1 MAGLTQ
7 YDSDHYEAIDTVLD
21 EKLEKLKNK

>member
-7 YDSDHYEAIDTVLD
+7 YDSDHYEVIDTVLD
-21 EKLEKLKNK
+21 EKLEKWKNK